1 MRLNRVNYEKEE
13 DEKDDNDEEKEEEEV
28 EDEEKGE
35 TNEQKEEEE
44 NEGEEEE
51 DGNEENEYEDHQGKM
66 IGNSKNEKVRSK
78 KIKIKMPNIKDI
90 SKLKKNKP
98 LLKIIIWIICI
109 LVSFIILLKII
120 LAIARKVRKK
130 KIQSVANNDEMK
142 LLNNLDAN
150 KLNKVK
156 DYLVEQYNS
165 NGEIN
170 LNKFQE
176 DTINQ
181 KEYKPPDSGLTHIHI
196 STGFSLN
203 CTCEIIIHLSS
214 IISHLSSS
222 SFLHIHLMSSD
233 NFTLEA
239 FTSLMNMVHKI
250 NNNTEIIVYNTQQA
264 LKDFKIREDKLSLF
278 TQEYARLYAL
288 KAIKGAQKL
297 VMLNIYNIMAE
308 KDFNELFN
316 LDINDIYCRGVTEV
330 PNLKYKIDWIDNY
343 LYDKS
348 HYINGDVLLIN
359 LELCQ
364 KEDMYNKAV
373 ELNNNHFYHSVEDPV
388 QDILNVIL
396 KKKIEFFNPKY
407 NKNNFYENAE
417 DKNDESKWYP
427 WAAEAMKYSEK
438 NNHFYSKS
446 DLLTADGDPVIVNYY
461 WDKQLGKKPKRYE
474 DQKEAM
480 VKLNGLTN

>member
-13 DEKDDNDEEKEEEEV
+13 DEKDDNDEEKEEEV

-66 IGNSKNEKVRSK
+66 IGNSKNEKARSK

-142 LLNNLDAN
+142 LLNNLDSN

-181 KEYKPPDSGLTHIHI
+181 KEYKPPDSGLTQIHI
-196 STGFSLN
+196 STGF
-203 CTCEIIIHLSS
+203 
-214 IISHLSSS
+214 
-222 SFLHIHLMSSD
+222 FL
-233 NFTLEA
+233 NFTLSVA
-239 FTSLMNMVHKI
+239 FAVPIT
-250 NNNTEIIVYNTQQA
+250 
-264 LKDFKIREDKLSLF
+264 
-278 TQEYARLYAL
+278 
-288 KAIKGAQKL
+288 L
-297 VMLNIYNIMAE
+297 V
-308 KDFNELFN
+308 
-316 LDINDIYCRGVTEV
+316 
-330 PNLKYKIDWIDNY
+330 
-343 LYDKS
+343 
-348 HYINGDVLLIN
+348 
-359 LELCQ
+359 
-364 KEDMYNKAV
+364 
-373 ELNNNHFYHSVEDPV
+373 
-388 QDILNVIL
+388 
-396 KKKIEFFNPKY
+396 
-407 NKNNFYENAE
+407 
-417 DKNDESKWYP
+417 
-427 WAAEAMKYSEK
+427 AA
-438 NNHFYSKS
+438 
-446 DLLTADGDPVIVNYY
+446 
-461 WDKQLGKKPKRYE
+461 
-474 DQKEAM
+474 
-480 VKLNGLTN
+480 

>member
-1 MRLNRVNYEKEE
+1 MRLNRVNYEK
-13 DEKDDNDEEKEEEEV
+13 DDNDDEKEEEEV

-35 TNEQKEEEE
+35 TNEEKEEEDEE
-44 NEGEEEE
+44 NEEAEE
-51 DGNEENEYEDHQGKM
+51 GQEENEYEDHQGKM
-66 IGNSKNEKVRSK
+66 IGASKNEKVRSK
-78 KIKIKMPNIKDI
+78 KIKMPNIKDI

-98 LLKIIIWIICI
+98 LLKIIIWIVCI

-120 LAIARKVRKK
+120 LAIVRKVRKK
-130 KIQSVANNDEMK
+130 NLPSNASNDEMK
-142 LLNNLDAN
+142 LLNNLDSDRLT
-150 KLNKVK
+150 KIK

-196 STGFSLN
+196 STSFSLN
-203 CTCEIIIHLSS
+203 CTNEIIIHLSS

-222 SFLHIHLMSSD
+222 SFLHIHLMNSD

-264 LKDFKIREDKLSLF
+264 LKDFKIREDKLCLF
-278 TQEYARLYAL
+278 SHEYSRLYAL
-288 KAIKGAQKL
+288 KVVKGAQKL
-297 VMLNIYNIMAE
+297 IMLNIGNIMVE
-308 KDFNELFN
+308 KDLNELIN
-316 LDINDIYCRGVTEV
+316 LDMNDIYCRGMTEV
-330 PNLKYKIDWIDNY
+330 PNLKYKVDWMDNY

-348 HYINGDVLLIN
+348 HFIDGDVLLIN

-364 KEDMYNKAV
+364 REDMYSKAI

-407 NKNNFYENAE
+407 NKINFYENAE
-417 DKNDESKWYP
+417 DKNDEAKWYP
-427 WAAEAMKYSEK
+427 WVSEAMKYSEK

-446 DLLTADGDPVIVNYY
+446 DLLSADGDPVIVNYY

-474 DQKEAM
+474 EQKEAM
-480 VKLNGLTN
+480 AKLNGFTC

>member
-13 DEKDDNDEEKEEEEV
+13 DEKDDNDDEKEEEEV
-28 EDEEKGE
+28 EDEEKEE
-35 TNEQKEEEE
+35 TNEKKEEEDEE
-44 NEGEEEE
+44 NEEAEE
-51 DGNEENEYEDHQGKM
+51 GQEENEYEDHQGKM
-66 IGNSKNEKVRSK
+66 IGASKNEKVRSK
-78 KIKIKMPNIKDI
+78 KIKMPNIKDI

-98 LLKIIIWIICI
+98 LLKIIIWIVCI

-120 LAIARKVRKK
+120 LAIVRKVRKK
-130 KIQSVANNDEMK
+130 NLPSNANNDEMK
-142 LLNNLDAN
+142 LLNSLDSN
-150 KLNKVK
+150 RLTKIK

-196 STGFSLN
+196 STSFSLN
-203 CTCEIIIHLSS
+203 CTNEIIIHLSS

-222 SFLHIHLMSSD
+222 SFIHIHLMNSD

-264 LKDFKIREDKLSLF
+264 LKDFKIREDKLCLF
-278 TQEYARLYAL
+278 SHEYSRLYAL
-288 KAIKGAQKL
+288 KVVKGAQKL
-297 VMLNIYNIMAE
+297 IMLNIGNIMVE
-308 KDFNELFN
+308 KDLNELIN
-316 LDINDIYCRGVTEV
+316 LDMNDIYCRGMTEV
-330 PNLKYKIDWIDNY
+330 PNLKYKVDWMDNY

-348 HYINGDVLLIN
+348 HFIDGDVLLIN

-364 KEDMYNKAV
+364 REDMYSKAI

-407 NKNNFYENAE
+407 NKINFYENAE
-417 DKNDESKWYP
+417 DKNDEAKWYP
-427 WAAEAMKYSEK
+427 WVSEAMKYSEK

-446 DLLTADGDPVIVNYY
+446 DLLSADGDPVIVNYY

-474 DQKEAM
+474 EQKEAM
-480 VKLNGLTN
+480 AKLNGFTC

>member
-13 DEKDDNDEEKEEEEV
+13 DEKDDNDDEKEEEEV

-35 TNEQKEEEE
+35 TNEQKEEEDEE
-44 NEGEEEE
+44 NEEAEE
-51 DGNEENEYEDHQGKM
+51 GQEENEYEDHQGKM
-66 IGNSKNEKVRSK
+66 IGASKNEKVRSK
-78 KIKIKMPNIKDI
+78 KIKMPNIKDI
-90 SKLKKNKP
+90 SKIKKNKP
-98 LLKIIIWIICI
+98 LLKIIIWIVCI

-120 LAIARKVRKK
+120 LAIVRKVRKK
-130 KIQSVANNDEMK
+130 NLPSNASNDEMK
-142 LLNNLDAN
+142 LLNSLDSDRLT
-150 KLNKVK
+150 KIK

-196 STGFSLN
+196 STSFSLN
-203 CTCEIIIHLSS
+203 CTNEIIIHLSS

-222 SFLHIHLMSSD
+222 SFLHIHLMNSD

-264 LKDFKIREDKLSLF
+264 LKDFKIREDKLCLF
-278 TQEYARLYAL
+278 SHEYSRLYAL
-288 KAIKGAQKL
+288 KVVKGAQKL
-297 VMLNIYNIMAE
+297 IMLNIGNIMVE
-308 KDFNELFN
+308 KDLNELIN
-316 LDINDIYCRGVTEV
+316 LDMNDIYCRGMTEV
-330 PNLKYKIDWIDNY
+330 PNLKYKVDWMDNY

-348 HYINGDVLLIN
+348 HFIDGDVLLIN

-364 KEDMYNKAV
+364 REDMYSKAI

-407 NKNNFYENAE
+407 NKINFYENAE
-417 DKNDESKWYP
+417 DKNDEAKWYP
-427 WAAEAMKYSEK
+427 WVSEAMKYSEK

-446 DLLTADGDPVIVNYY
+446 DLLSADGDPVIVNYY

-474 DQKEAM
+474 EQKEAM
-480 VKLNGLTN
+480 AKLNGFTC

>member
-13 DEKDDNDEEKEEEEV
+13 DEKDDNDDEKEEEEV

-35 TNEQKEEEE
+35 TNEQKEEEDEE
-44 NEGEEEE
+44 NEEAEE
-51 DGNEENEYEDHQGKM
+51 GQEENEYEDHQGKM
-66 IGNSKNEKVRSK
+66 IGASKSEKVRSK
-78 KIKIKMPNIKDI
+78 KIKMPNIKDI

-98 LLKIIIWIICI
+98 LLKIIIWIVCI

-120 LAIARKVRKK
+120 LAIVRKVRKK
-130 KIQSVANNDEMK
+130 NLPSNANNDEMK
-142 LLNNLDAN
+142 LLNSLDSDRLT
-150 KLNKVK
+150 KIK

-181 KEYKPPDSGLTHIHI
+181 KEYKPPDSGLMHIHI
-196 STGFSLN
+196 STSFSLN
-203 CTCEIIIHLSS
+203 CTNEIIIHLSS

-222 SFLHIHLMSSD
+222 SFLHIHLMNSD

-264 LKDFKIREDKLSLF
+264 LKDFKIREDKLCLF
-278 TQEYARLYAL
+278 SHEYSRLYAL
-288 KAIKGAQKL
+288 KVVKGAQKL
-297 VMLNIYNIMAE
+297 IMLNIGNIMVE
-308 KDFNELFN
+308 KDLNELIN
-316 LDINDIYCRGVTEV
+316 LDMNDIYCRGMTEV
-330 PNLKYKIDWIDNY
+330 PNLKYKVDWMDNY

-348 HYINGDVLLIN
+348 HFIDGDVLLIN

-364 KEDMYNKAV
+364 REDMYSKAI

-407 NKNNFYENAE
+407 NKINFYENAE
-417 DKNDESKWYP
+417 DKNDEAKWYP
-427 WAAEAMKYSEK
+427 WVSEAMKYSEK

-474 DQKEAM
+474 EQKEAM
-480 VKLNGLTN
+480 AKLNGFTC

>member
-13 DEKDDNDEEKEEEEV
+13 DEKDDNDDEKEEEEV

-35 TNEQKEEEE
+35 TNEQKEEEDEE
-44 NEGEEEE
+44 NEEAEE
-51 DGNEENEYEDHQGKM
+51 GQEENEYEEHQGKM
-66 IGNSKNEKVRSK
+66 IGASKNEKARSK
-78 KIKIKMPNIKDI
+78 KIKMPNIKDI

-98 LLKIIIWIICI
+98 LLKIIIWIVCI

-120 LAIARKVRKK
+120 LAIVRKVRKK
-130 KIQSVANNDEMK
+130 NLPSNASNDEMK
-142 LLNNLDAN
+142 LLNSLDSN
-150 KLNKVK
+150 RLTKIK

-196 STGFSLN
+196 STSFSLN
-203 CTCEIIIHLSS
+203 CTNEIIIHLSS

-222 SFLHIHLMSSD
+222 SFLHIHLMNSD

-264 LKDFKIREDKLSLF
+264 LKDFKIREDKLCLF
-278 TQEYARLYAL
+278 SHEYSRLYAL
-288 KAIKGAQKL
+288 KVVKGAQKL
-297 VMLNIYNIMAE
+297 IMLNIGNIMVE
-308 KDFNELFN
+308 KDLNELIN
-316 LDINDIYCRGVTEV
+316 LDMNDIYCRGMTEV
-330 PNLKYKIDWIDNY
+330 PNLKYKVDWMDNY

-348 HYINGDVLLIN
+348 HFIDGDVLLIN

-364 KEDMYNKAV
+364 REDMYSKAI

-388 QDILNVIL
+388 QDILNVVL
-396 KKKIEFFNPKY
+396 KKQIEFFNPKY
-407 NKNNFYENAE
+407 NKINFYENAE
-417 DKNDESKWYP
+417 DKNDEAKWYP
-427 WAAEAMKYSEK
+427 WVSEAMKYSEK

-474 DQKEAM
+474 EQKEAM
-480 VKLNGLTN
+480 AKLNGFTC